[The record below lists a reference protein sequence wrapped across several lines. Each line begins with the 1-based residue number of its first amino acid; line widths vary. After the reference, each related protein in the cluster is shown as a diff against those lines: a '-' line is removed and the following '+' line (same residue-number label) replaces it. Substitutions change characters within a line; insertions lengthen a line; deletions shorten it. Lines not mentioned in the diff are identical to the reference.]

1 MKPGMQE
8 VARGLSALGPCR
20 MTVSCGRYHG
30 AGDGGD
36 PMLVVVLGVVVS
48 GSIGRGEDCV
58 TVWVAMVVG
67 AKHPTLLTGYLW
79 GIGVVG
85 AA

>member
-1 MKPGMQE
+1 
-8 VARGLSALGPCR
+8 
-20 MTVSCGRYHG
+20 
-30 AGDGGD
+30 
-36 PMLVVVLGVVVS
+36 MLVVVLGVVVS
-48 GSIGRGEDCV
+48 GGIGRGEDCV

-67 AKHPTLLTGYLW
+67 AKHPTLFTGYLW

>member
-8 VARGLSALGPCR
+8 VARGLSALRPCR

-48 GSIGRGEDCV
+48 GGIGRGEDCV